1 MPACCISQPLPL
13 TPLIPPALP
22 PPQGTVAHVVRVIL
36 SISFIVGASTV
47 VYNLKTRF
55 TRENAWQ
62 CEMKGDVTSQR
73 RWEAY
78 DKLGTFAIY
87 AVSLI
92 LGIQA
97 LGLEGETRACTAAP
111 CCCCSALCP
120 PGAAVGRDPSVCTM
134 LCISSSCC
142 RPFTCLQGLLPQ
154 P

>member
-1 MPACCISQPLPL
+1 M
-13 TPLIPPALP
+13 
-22 PPQGTVAHVVRVIL
+22 AHVVRVIL
-36 SISFIVGASTV
+36 SISFIVGAATV

-87 AVSLI
+87 AVSII

-97 LGLEGETRACTAAP
+97 LGLEGARRGAARRCAGRP
-111 CCCCSALCP
+111 SAR
-120 PGAAVGRDPSVCTM
+120 PGADHACMPQRGRPAPRSAPAGAA
-134 LCISSSCC
+134 S
-142 RPFTCLQGLLPQ
+142 
-154 P
+154 

>member
-1 MPACCISQPLPL
+1 
-13 TPLIPPALP
+13 
-22 PPQGTVAHVVRVIL
+22 VAHVVRVIL
-36 SISFIVGASTV
+36 SISFIVGAATV

-87 AVSLI
+87 AVSII

-97 LGLEGETRACTAAP
+97 LGLEGARRGRRAAARTAP
-111 CCCCSALCP
+111 CC
-120 PGAAVGRDPSVCTM
+120 AADCAARRQPRAPAGRLGRCRS
-134 LCISSSCC
+134 CISRGAWHHSTSAGPAC
-142 RPFTCLQGLLPQ
+142 
-154 P
+154 